1 MVIHHYS
8 CKSWIPQNIRMDS
21 IQVCRL
27 TLFKKLENAVRTKRE
42 VDKEG
47 GNWERSE
54 EIRYIIKHQSKGM
67 GEAET
72 INGRK
77 LPNGVKTRI
86 IRIGTDAENAE
97 SDMKT
102 EEEH

>member
-1 MVIHHYS
+1 
-8 CKSWIPQNIRMDS
+8 
-21 IQVCRL
+21 
-27 TLFKKLENAVRTKRE
+27 
-42 VDKEG
+42 
-47 GNWERSE
+47 
-54 EIRYIIKHQSKGM
+54 M